1 VFAGFPLNVCSRS
14 LPLESAGD
22 PGSVTPSETN
32 CCRLI
37 GCACYEV
44 NYIGPPDPEFPTI
57 GVTYFSYTNCSNV
70 LVNTAVGNDLG
81 FPLFQKICAQEGSIT
96 ITGGDEGCGGS
107 GLPCAVWDV
116 TTGVD
121 CCLSFFPAFISETP
135 EPINGCAA
143 TLDTPCY
150 VSNINTT
157 TPGQEIISG
166 GSTVYLDAA
175 GTIPFIGAGVDNFYK
190 ITITGSAKC
199 TSSEVA
205 PDGDVGGFIGIC
217 STCP

>member
-1 VFAGFPLNVCSRS
+1 VFTDTPVDICAKTGSVIKG
-14 LPLESAGD
+14 AGD
-22 PGSVTPSETN
+22 PGLTLPSESD
-32 CCRLI
+32 CCGLI
-37 GCACYEV
+37 VCECYEV

-57 GVTYFSYTNCSNV
+57 GVTYFSYRNCSGD

-81 FPLFQKICAQEGSIT
+81 FPLFQKICAQEGTIT

-107 GLPCAVWDV
+107 GLPCATWDI

-121 CCLSFFPAFISETP
+121 CCLSFFPSFISETP

-143 TLDTPCY
+143 TLDTPCW
-150 VSNINTT
+150 VSNIGGTAGN
-157 TPGQEIISG
+157 EIITSS
-166 GSTVYLDAA
+166 STVYLDST

-190 ITITGSAKC
+190 ITITGSTKC

-205 PDGDVGGFIGIC
+205 PDGDVGGLIGIC